1 MVNNLKSISKFAAI
15 GLLATTIYSVS
26 AALPSAAFARSGGQD
41 AAYDKSGSTVRDKW
55 GKCVRT
61 KWDGDN
67 DPCATK
73 APPPPPPA
81 PPKPV
86 VTPPAPKPAP
96 APAPEPK
103 VELDQRTVHFAFDSS
118 KLDLTATGKLDAL
131 AKLIN
136 DSKQIGDV
144 SVVGYTDQMGTDA
157 YNIALAKKRVHA
169 VQEYLDARSRLDSKA
184 ADIRAVGKAP
194 ADQMC
199 AKLKEEANAEQAA
212 ASKGK
217 KGKKGKKAKQ
227 AAAAKLKGKHRNAL
241 IDCMKNERRVEI
253 ELKYVK

>member
-1 MVNNLKSISKFAAI
+1 MVNKLKTISKFTAL
-15 GLLATTIYSVS
+15 GLLATTIYSASLSVPT
-26 AALPSAAFARSGGQD
+26 AALAGSGGQD
-41 AAYDKSGSTVRDKW
+41 AAYDKGGSAVRDKW

-61 KWDGDN
+61 KWDGDR

-73 APPPPPPA
+73 APPPPPA

-118 KLDLTATGKLDAL
+118 KLDMTATGKLDAL

-136 DSKQIGDV
+136 ESKQIGDV

-199 AKLKEEANAEQAA
+199 ADLKEQANAEQAA

-217 KGKKGKKAKQ
+217 KGKKGKKAKK